1 MDWIVYGIWFGC
13 GFICKSTKDYI
24 EERKIKQM
32 FERLSEVEKEALA
45 TRFINARLNRRNN
58 HGNNQHD

>member
-1 MDWIVYGIWFGC
+1 MEWIAYAIWFGC
-13 GFICKSTKDYI
+13 GFVCKSTRDYI
-24 EERKIKQM
+24 EERKIKKM

-58 HGNNQHD
+58 HGDN

>member
-24 EERKIKQM
+24 EERQIKKM
-32 FERLSEVEKEALA
+32 FERLSDAQKKAIA
-45 TRFINARLNRRNN
+45 TRFINDKLNREE
-58 HGNNQHD
+58 